1 MVCLSRLARSQLL
14 YDDVC
19 VCACMSCTHTHDS
32 LCTNVCRCN
41 DSYIIYIYIYI
52 HMYIQYILIYI
63 YISHTYKQYICIYI
77 YYTSYIKRLLL
88 FGYLPFFDVLF
99 PLSWRK
105 ALVDEGWSWIYII
118 HMLYSI
124 ALVMVVRTPVILG
137 YTVQR
142 YTEYILCI
150 CIYKYDEI
158 SAAHLDMDS
167 QTT

>member
-1 MVCLSRLARSQLL
+1 MCVGVCHVHTRMIVYVLM
-14 YDDVC
+14 YVDV
-19 VCACMSCTHTHDS
+19 MIHI
-32 LCTNVCRCN
+32 
-41 DSYIIYIYIYI
+41 SYIYLYIYTYVYTIYINIYI
-52 HMYIQYILIYI
+52 IHINNIYV
-63 YISHTYKQYICIYI
+63 YI

-142 YTEYILCI
+142 YTEYIFIMYMYL
-150 CIYKYDEI
+150 
-158 SAAHLDMDS
+158 
-167 QTT
+167 